1 MVICWRKINDKDKLF
16 SETLQHSSQK
26 QGKKAR
32 VLRLKS
38 KNTKP
43 MGVIFTFN
51 IRTEKD
57 GHTHAWRVYLRPFE
71 NEDLSVFVKKVQF
84 KLHK

>member
-1 MVICWRKINDKDKLF
+1 
-16 SETLQHSSQK
+16 
-26 QGKKAR
+26 
-32 VLRLKS
+32 
-38 KNTKP
+38 
-43 MGVIFTFN
+43 MGVIFNFN